1 MNSRYLKSPSTR
13 MDDETASEY
22 SLDSHHEAGLSGGGA
37 SHRDDA
43 QLEFSAILDAHP
55 TPAPA
60 PAAHELRKFMSE
72 YTMCAMCDT
81 NLEIRH
87 EINMTD
93 LKVKEEAHC
102 PSCGIRVRSKH
113 HLMH

>member
-1 MNSRYLKSPSTR
+1 MNSRDLKSPSAR
-13 MDDETASEY
+13 MDDELSGEY
-22 SLDSHHEAGLSGGGA
+22 SLDGHREANLSAG
-37 SHRDDA
+37 SSSQHDDV

-60 PAAHELRKFMSE
+60 VHELRKFMSE